1 MEKEVL
7 KVRQDIYAPL
17 FRIHKQEVYSSYVLL
32 PTKAMPDVSYRGN
45 NSTSRPFL
53 PLFYY
58 FFRFLRLPVLYNK
71 KYQPQFLPNVFRDMP
86 CSPVPENF
94 CFFNMFVTVSL
105 SIPKTRPVSLVPEP
119 FVTIAMTFSS
129 IPGSHALY

>member
-7 KVRQDIYAPL
+7 KVRQDIYVPL
-17 FRIHKQEVYSSYVLL
+17 FRTDKQEVYSSYVLL
-32 PTKAMPDVSYRGN
+32 PTKAIPDVSYRDN

-53 PLFYY
+53 LLFYY
-58 FFRFLRLPVLYNK
+58 FFPFRRLPVLYNK

-94 CFFNMFVTVSL
+94 CFF
-105 SIPKTRPVSLVPEP
+105 
-119 FVTIAMTFSS
+119 
-129 IPGSHALY
+129 